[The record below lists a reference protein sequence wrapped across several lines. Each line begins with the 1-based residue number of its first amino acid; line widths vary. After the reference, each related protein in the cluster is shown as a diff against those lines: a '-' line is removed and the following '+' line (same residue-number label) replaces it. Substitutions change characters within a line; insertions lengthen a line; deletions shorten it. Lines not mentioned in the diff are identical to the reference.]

1 MAERNYDL
9 IQFSCT
15 MNCDLISVL
24 QVKRLRER
32 LKQASR
38 REESV
43 LCNYSRPQ
51 VKQSDVFLTQLN
63 ALTSPRNIRTR
74 RLAQAEDN
82 PELTRTARLAYVLRD
97 LYNVVIAAKGALD
110 SLFVCCRMTCIHL
123 EYMPFR
129 AHSLLE
135 IKHCEL
141 YA

>member
-1 MAERNYDL
+1 MIAYL
-9 IQFSCT
+9 F
-15 MNCDLISVL
+15 L

-97 LYNVVIAAKGALD
+97 LYNVVIAAKGAL
-110 SLFVCCRMTCIHL
+110 
-123 EYMPFR
+123 
-129 AHSLLE
+129 
-135 IKHCEL
+135 
-141 YA
+141 

>member
-1 MAERNYDL
+1 M
-9 IQFSCT
+9 
-15 MNCDLISVL
+15 

-97 LYNVVIAAKGALD
+97 LYNVVIAAKGALQFL
-110 SLFVCCRMTCIHL
+110 LFMCCRMTCVHL
-123 EYMPFR
+123 EYTSFL
-129 AHSLLE
+129 AQSLLE
-135 IKHCEL
+135 INHCEL
-141 YA
+141 CAYVISNTP

>member
-1 MAERNYDL
+1 M
-9 IQFSCT
+9 IPCVF
-15 MNCDLISVL
+15 L

-97 LYNVVIAAKGALD
+97 LYNVVIAAKGMLQF
-110 SLFVCCRMTCIHL
+110 SLFVRCRVACIHL
-123 EYMPFR
+123 EYMSFQAQR
-129 AHSLLE
+129 
-135 IKHCEL
+135 K
-141 YA
+141 

>member
-1 MAERNYDL
+1 VNPCL
-9 IQFSCT
+9 F
-15 MNCDLISVL
+15 L

-97 LYNVVIAAKGALD
+97 LYNVVIAAKGTIQF
-110 SLFVCCRMTCIHL
+110 SLFMCCKVTSIHL
-123 EYMPFR
+123 EYMSFQ
-129 AHSLLE
+129 AHCLLK
-135 IKHCEL
+135 INHCKPCTKL
-141 YA
+141 CN

>member
-1 MAERNYDL
+1 M
-9 IQFSCT
+9 
-15 MNCDLISVL
+15 

-43 LCNYSRPQ
+43 LCNYARPQ

-97 LYNVVIAAKGALD
+97 LYNIVIAAKGMSFLAFIYFRVTCNPFEYIYLLVLSD
-110 SLFVCCRMTCIHL
+110 ILSMSLGMMLFVRGC
-123 EYMPFR
+123 
-129 AHSLLE
+129 HSSDVKVT
-135 IKHCEL
+135 IFVGSS
-141 YA
+141 AV

>member
-1 MAERNYDL
+1 
-9 IQFSCT
+9 
-15 MNCDLISVL
+15 
-24 QVKRLRER
+24 

-97 LYNVVIAAKGALD
+97 LYNVVIAAKGALQF
-110 SLFVCCRMTCIHL
+110 SLFMCCRMMCIHL
-123 EYMPFR
+123 EYTSFR

-135 IKHCEL
+135 INHCEL
-141 YA
+141 CA